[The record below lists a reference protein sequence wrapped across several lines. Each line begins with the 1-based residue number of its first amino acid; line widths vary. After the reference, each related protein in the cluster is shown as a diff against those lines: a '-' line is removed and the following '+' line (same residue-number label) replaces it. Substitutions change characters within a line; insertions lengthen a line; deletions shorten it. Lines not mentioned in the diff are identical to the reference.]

1 MDTTNRSTTDA
12 SSSTRLATDESRFL
26 TDVTPAGQLRKAVC
40 CELFGTVGYE
50 GRAAARPPP
59 QRGPEGLVLRGRI
72 MGSLDLLLICTSAF
86 IAVFV
91 LLLALALVMRGLMA
105 VFPVRAALTDTAMLA
120 AVAAAVSVAYPGARI
135 SKIEETR

>member
-1 MDTTNRSTTDA
+1 
-12 SSSTRLATDESRFL
+12 
-26 TDVTPAGQLRKAVC
+26 
-40 CELFGTVGYE
+40 
-50 GRAAARPPP
+50 
-59 QRGPEGLVLRGRI
+59 

-120 AVAAAVSVAYPGARI
+120 AVAAAVSAAYPGARI
-135 SKIEETR
+135 SKIEETK